1 MPAHPTPLSRRVAAA
16 LFAVLLGMP
25 CPAALAQAGRAPP
38 VLPLASEPP
47 PRLAVHPPVPEAL
60 ARGVI
65 ILQFR
70 TENLRT
76 MAVVGP
82 KAAEVSPRLGHLHVT
97 VDQGP
102 PTWAHTST
110 DPIIIVGLPPGRH
123 KLKLEMADPTHRI
136 LGGETVEVTVPG
148 AGGASHGH

>member
-1 MPAHPTPLSRRVAAA
+1 MREVSRFLLAGACGFA
-16 LFAVLLGMP
+16 LHAGAM
-25 CPAALAQAGRAPP
+25 AQAGHPPP

-47 PRLAVHPPVPEAL
+47 ARLTVYPPVPGAL

-76 MAVVGP
+76 MPVFGP
-82 KAAEVSPRLGHLHVT
+82 KAAEVSPHIGHLHVT

-102 PTWAHTST
+102 PTWAHTSE
-110 DPIIIVGLPPGRH
+110 DPIIVVGLPPGPH
-123 KLKLEMADPTHRI
+123 KVRLELADPTHRI
-136 LGGETVEVTVPG
+136 LAGETVEVTVPDTG
-148 AGGASHGH
+148 TGKPHVH